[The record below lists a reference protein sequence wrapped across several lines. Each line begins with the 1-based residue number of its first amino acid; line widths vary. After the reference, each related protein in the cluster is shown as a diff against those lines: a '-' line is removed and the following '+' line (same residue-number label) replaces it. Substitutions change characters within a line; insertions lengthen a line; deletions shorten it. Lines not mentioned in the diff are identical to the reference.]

1 MLNTTNRQL
10 SEYLKSLSSFKQV
23 NLPAKGW
30 VRAIRTGLSMSRR
43 QLANRLGFSISRIQK
58 IEEDEV
64 TGSVTIKTMRRTAE
78 ALDCVF
84 VYALIPRDSLEATLT
99 KQALK
104 IAKQHRN
111 EVMHS
116 MFLEDQVV
124 KESSN
129 KYLLETLTKEFMNK
143 SSRTLWDDK
152 EQN

>member
-23 NLPAKGW
+23 NLPVKGW

-43 QLANRLGFSISRIQK
+43 QLASRLSISTSRIQK
-58 IEEDEV
+58 LEEDEV
-64 TGSVTIKTMRRTAE
+64 SGSVTIKTMRNTAE
-78 ALDCVF
+78 ALDCIF

-99 KQALK
+99 KQARK
-104 IAKQHRN
+104 KAKQYRN

-116 MFLEDQVV
+116 MLLEDQVV

-129 KYLLETLTKEFMNK
+129 EYLLEKLTKVFMNK
-143 SSRTLWDDK
+143 SSRKLWDDK
-152 EQN
+152 EQK